1 MGRPIKIAKFNTNA
15 NAYVDI
21 GVPSQI
27 EVANI
32 GQVGGNVANVLTLLV
47 QANIAYN
54 NGTSHAEGNS
64 YIVRQKGEYKYLVA
78 NTANSAIQGI
88 CYVVNIDGGN
98 VANLTG
104 GQMAII
110 ATNAANANVTI
121 AKLQN
126 RFLVAYANQA
136 GAAAAKTD
144 TSLGNGYWGSFVAAN
159 ATNQPGS
166 YGGAPGGP
174 DGGGQAAG
182 GKFPVVLLPSF

>member
-1 MGRPIKIAKFNTNA
+1 MGRPFKIGKFNTSA
-15 NAYVDI
+15 NVYVDI

-27 EVANI
+27 EVGNI

-47 QANIAYN
+47 QANINYN
-54 NGTSHAEGNS
+54 GASYAQGNS

-110 ATNAANANVTI
+110 ATNSANANVTI

-126 RFLVAYANQA
+126 RFLVAYANQT
-136 GAAAAKTD
+136 GAATAKANTA
-144 TSLGNGYWGSFVAAN
+144 LGNGYFGSFVAAN
-159 ATNQPGS
+159 ATVQPG
-166 YGGAPGGP
+166 GPGATPSGP
-174 DGGGQAAG
+174 DGGGGPG
-182 GKFPVVLLPSF
+182 GGLYPIVKLPSF